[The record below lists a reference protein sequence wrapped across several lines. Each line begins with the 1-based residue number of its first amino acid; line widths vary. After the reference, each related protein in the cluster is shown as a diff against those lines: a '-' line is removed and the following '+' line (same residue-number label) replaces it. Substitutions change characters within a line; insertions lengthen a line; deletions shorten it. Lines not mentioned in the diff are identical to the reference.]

1 MTELIQEGFKE
12 LTSKYDIKVNI
23 KSKRTFSLFVLE
35 DVPLEVK
42 NEVHSIVQSIC
53 DNTGRKVFTVDNPFI
68 RTNDNGSYVTAGIW
82 DIRIY

>member
-1 MTELIQEGFKE
+1 MTELIQDGFKD
-12 LTSKYDIKVNI
+12 LVSKYDIKVNI

-42 NEVHSIVQSIC
+42 HEVHSIVQSIC
-53 DNTGRKVFTVDNPFI
+53 DNIGRKVFTVDNPFI
-68 RTNDNGSYVTAGIW
+68 ITNDKGHFVTSGIW